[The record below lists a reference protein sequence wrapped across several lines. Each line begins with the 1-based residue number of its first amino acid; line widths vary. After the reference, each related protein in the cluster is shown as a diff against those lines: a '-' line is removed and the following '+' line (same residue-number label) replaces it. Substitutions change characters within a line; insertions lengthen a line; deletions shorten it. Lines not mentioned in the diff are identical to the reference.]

1 MQFRLPGRPS
11 RAKTSGAG
19 SNLPKPLKFSENRRA
34 QITGIAR
41 ALKQNKIRHDP
52 HFSLPSP
59 LNKTVCH
66 Q

>member
-1 MQFRLPGRPS
+1 MQFRLLRRPS
-11 RAKTSGAG
+11 RAKTPGTD
-19 SNLPKPLKFSENRRA
+19 SNLSKSLKFSENRRA
-34 QITGIAR
+34 QITDIAR
-41 ALKQNKIRHDP
+41 ALKQNKIRRDP